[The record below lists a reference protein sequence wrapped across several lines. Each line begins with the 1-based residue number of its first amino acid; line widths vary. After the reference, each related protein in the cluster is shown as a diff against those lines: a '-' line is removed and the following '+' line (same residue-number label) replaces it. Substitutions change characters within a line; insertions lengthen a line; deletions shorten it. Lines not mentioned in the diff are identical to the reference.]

1 MSMNNKTETLLSLL
15 DEYKALGI
23 AEQIDYNKF
32 YLYSLI
38 THSTAIEG
46 STVTEIEN
54 QLLFDEGITAK
65 GRSLQEQM
73 MNLDLK
79 AAYELSM
86 KLAKAHADFSVDM
99 LKGLSALV
107 MKNTGGEYNTASGS
121 FDSSKGELRLLGV
134 TAGVGGSSYMNFRKV
149 PAKLEEFCRYL
160 NSQRKELL
168 NINDIISQYQLSFE
182 AHYQLVT
189 IHPWVDGNGR
199 MSRLVMNH
207 LQYEFG
213 LIPSKV
219 VRDDKT
225 EYIQSLIDA
234 REQETLLPFYE
245 FMFDEHIRNIS
256 KEIEAYKKS
265 QAADLIKPVSD
276 PINDIS
282 DPITER
288 LYQAISQAA
297 DLIKPVSDPIN
308 DISDPITER
317 LYQAILKNNKLNYA
331 EYGALLG
338 VSEATIK
345 RRLGEL
351 RKAGMIVRVGSNKSG
366 YWEVVSLKDRK
377 EGKV

>member
-15 DEYKALGI
+15 DEYKTLGI

-65 GRSLQEQM
+65 GRSILEQM

-79 AAYELSM
+79 AAYEQSM
-86 KLAKAHADFSVDM
+86 KLAKTHTDFSVDM

-149 PAKLEEFCRYL
+149 PGKLEELCQYL
-160 NSQRKELL
+160 NQRRKELL
-168 NINDIISQYQLSFE
+168 DTEDIIEKYKVSFE
-182 AHYQLVT
+182 AHFQLVT

-219 VRDDKT
+219 VKDDKA

-234 REQETLLPFYE
+234 REHETLLPFYE
-245 FMFDEHIRNIS
+245 FMFDEHIRNIR
-256 KEIEAYKKS
+256 KEIEAYNKS
-265 QAADLIKPVSD
+265 QAVDLIKPISD
-276 PINDIS
+276 PINNIS
-282 DPITER
+282 DLITDVLADPITER
-288 LYQAISQAA
+288 LYMAIQ
-297 DLIKPVSDPIN
+297 
-308 DISDPITER
+308 E
-317 LYQAILKNNKLNYA
+317 NNSLNYA
-331 EYGALLG
+331 EYGAVIG

-351 RKAGMIVRVGSNKSG
+351 RRAGIIVRMGSNKSG
-366 YWEVVSLKDRK
+366 YWEVLSLKDRK
-377 EGKV
+377 ERKE

>member
-1 MSMNNKTETLLSLL
+1 
-15 DEYKALGI
+15 
-23 AEQIDYNKF
+23 
-32 YLYSLI
+32 
-38 THSTAIEG
+38 
-46 STVTEIEN
+46 
-54 QLLFDEGITAK
+54 
-65 GRSLQEQM
+65 

-79 AAYELSM
+79 AAYEQSM

-99 LKGLSALV
+99 LKVLSALV

-134 TAGVGGSSYMNFRKV
+134 TAGAGGSSYMNFRKV
-149 PAKLEEFCRYL
+149 PAKLEEFCRYI

-168 NINDIISQYQLSFE
+168 STDDVISKYQLSFN
-182 AHYQLVT
+182 AHFQLVT

-219 VRDDKT
+219 VKDDKA

-245 FMFDEHIRNIS
+245 FMFDE
-256 KEIEAYKKS
+256 
-265 QAADLIKPVSD
+265 QSD
-276 PINDIS
+276 PIN
-282 DPITER
+282 
-288 LYQAISQAA
+288 
-297 DLIKPVSDPIN
+297 N
-308 DISDPITER
+308 ISDPITER

-351 RKAGMIVRVGSNKSG
+351 RKAGMIVRMGSNKRG
-366 YWEVVSLKDRK
+366 YWKVVSLKDRK

>member
-79 AAYELSM
+79 AAYEQSM
-86 KLAKAHADFSVDM
+86 KLAKVHADFSVDM

-149 PAKLEEFCRYL
+149 PAKLEEFCRYI
-160 NSQRKELL
+160 NSLRKELL
-168 NINDIISQYQLSFE
+168 NTDDVISKYRLSFE

-219 VRDDKT
+219 VKDDKA

-234 REQETLLPFYE
+234 R
-245 FMFDEHIRNIS
+245 DEHIRNIS
-256 KEIEAYKKS
+256 KEIEAYKK
-265 QAADLIKPVSD
+265 
-276 PINDIS
+276 
-282 DPITER
+282 
-288 LYQAISQAA
+288 SQAA

-366 YWEVVSLKDRK
+366 YWEVVSLENRK